1 MEAVDTQTPFSVAEI
16 ILDRIKNLQGI
27 MPKPGDLD
35 QGQAR
40 ETHQHVGG
48 PEQRIVEPKTT

>member
-1 MEAVDTQTPFSVAEI
+1 MDTQTPFSVAEI
-16 ILDRIKNLQGI
+16 ILDGIKNLQDI
-27 MPKPGDLD
+27 LPKPGDLD

-48 PEQRIVEPKTT
+48 PEQRIV